1 MIALFLRVP
10 YKLMSVCFVCG
21 SSLEPSD
28 TNCPTCGAYLVSSH
42 LPNGT
47 SLKDYEIKNML
58 GQGGFGITYQAQS
71 GQQAVAIKEFFP
83 EGSSR
88 VQGRVIPPS
97 TISASEFEELK
108 TKFLEELRIL
118 KQFMR
123 GNNHTGI
130 VDVFETFE
138 ANNTTYLVMELL
150 EGQTLEA
157 QILKLGRLKTA
168 QVRKIAEQLCD
179 ALEVVH
185 TSGLLHRDIKPTNV
199 FLTGDGRSVLI
210 DFGSARTFQDGRTMR
225 HTRMVTPGY
234 APLEQ
239 YSSEAR
245 VGTATDVY
253 ALSATLYHALTGVM
267 PPTAVERMNGAV
279 LTPLNA
285 NFSAGLR
292 QAIEQ
297 GLSLQMADRP
307 ADATAF
313 AKLALQRNASA
324 KTVSNPKPQNSAS
337 QPDFW
342 AYNPD
347 FLAFLAFGFLLV
359 GLWLVLGWIPAVAFL
374 ETVLIGIFQATLVML
389 TAWGYTALLEL
400 PLGIWR
406 GLRKPVSL
414 LRRVFI
420 TLPAVFS
427 AVFMLELIFDFE
439 GRPDFFLWFLVST
452 IITYLLLLRAYR
464 FPTRVTA
471 FSQHHWWDGFWMVFI
486 SSLIAIFVTG
496 NI

>member
-1 MIALFLRVP
+1 
-10 YKLMSVCFVCG
+10 MSVCFLCG
-21 SSLEPSD
+21 SNLEPLD
-28 TNCPTCGAYLVSSH
+28 TNCPTCGAHLVSVY
-42 LPNGT
+42 LPTGT
-47 SLKDYEIKNML
+47 PLKGYEILEML
-58 GQGGFGITYQAQS
+58 GQGGFGITYRAKS
-71 GQQAVAIKEFFP
+71 GQQNVAIKEFFP

-97 TISASEFEELK
+97 TISAAEFEELQ
-108 TKFLEELRIL
+108 TKFLGELQIL

-138 ANNTTYLVMELL
+138 ANGTTYLVMELL

-157 QILKLGRLKTA
+157 RILKLGKLKA
-168 QVRKIAEQLCD
+168 AEVRKIAEQLCD
-179 ALEVVH
+179 ALKVVH
-185 TSGLLHRDIKPTNV
+185 QAGLLHRDIKPANV
-199 FLTGDGRSVLI
+199 FLTGDGRTVLI
-210 DFGSARTFQDGRTMR
+210 DFGSARTFKDGRTMR

-239 YSSEAR
+239 YSTEAR

-279 LTPLNA
+279 LTPLKA
-285 NFSAGLR
+285 NFSVGLR
-292 QAIEQ
+292 EAIEQ

-307 ADATAF
+307 VDAAAF

-324 KTVSNPKPQNSAS
+324 KTVSNPKPVL

-347 FLAFLAFGFLLV
+347 FLAFLAFGFLTL
-359 GLWLVLGWIPAVAFL
+359 GLWLILGWIPEVAFL
-374 ETVLIGIFQATLVML
+374 ETVLIGIFQVSLAMVV
-389 TAWGYTALLEL
+389 AWGYTGLLEL
-400 PLGIWR
+400 PLEFWR
-406 GLRKPVSL
+406 GLKKPVSV

-420 TLPAVFS
+420 TLLAVFG
-427 AVFMLELIFDFE
+427 AVFFLELFFNSD
-439 GRPDFFLWFLVST
+439 GRPDLFLWFVVSAT
-452 IITYLLLLRAYR
+452 IAYLLLLRAYR

-471 FSQHHWWDGFWMVFI
+471 FGNHHWWDGFWLVVI
-486 SSLIAIFVTG
+486 SSLIAVFVSG
-496 NI
+496 K

>member
-1 MIALFLRVP
+1 
-10 YKLMSVCFVCG
+10 MSICFVCG
-21 SSLEPSD
+21 SSLEPLD
-28 TNCPTCGAYLVSSH
+28 TNCPTCGAHLVSVY
-42 LPNGT
+42 LPSGT
-47 SLKDYEIKNML
+47 PLQGYTILEVL
-58 GQGGFGITYQAQS
+58 GQGGFGITYKAQS
-71 GQQAVAIKEFFP
+71 GQGFVAIKEFFP

-97 TISASEFEELK
+97 TISALEFVELNA
-108 TKFLEELRIL
+108 KFLEEMRVL

-123 GNNHTGI
+123 GQNHLGI

-138 ANNTTYLVMELL
+138 ANSTTYLVMELL

-157 QILKLGRLKTA
+157 RILKLGKLKA
-168 QVRKIAEQLCD
+168 NEVREIAEGLCD
-179 ALEVVH
+179 ALKTVH
-185 TSGLLHRDIKPTNV
+185 QAGLLHRDIKPANV
-199 FLTGDGRSVLI
+199 FLTGDARVVLI
-210 DFGSARTFQDGRTMR
+210 DFGSARTFKDGRTMR

-267 PPTAVERMNGAV
+267 PPTAIDRMNGAV
-279 LTPLNA
+279 LQPLKA

-307 ADATAF
+307 ADAMAF
-313 AKLALQRNASA
+313 AKLALQRKATP
-324 KTVSNPKPQNSAS
+324 KTLRNPKPPQANPAL

-347 FLAFLAFGFLLV
+347 FLAFLTIGFLLV
-359 GLWLVLGWIPAVAFL
+359 GLWLILGWLPGIAFL
-374 ETVLIGIFQATLVML
+374 ETVLIGIFQGTLAML
-389 TAWGYTALLEL
+389 TTWGYTALLEL
-400 PLGIWR
+400 PLGFWR

-420 TLPAVFS
+420 VLLAFIS
-427 AVFMLELIFDFE
+427 ADFLLKFLS
-439 GRPDFFLWFLVST
+439 GFQHDPDFAWWFIIGTS
-452 IITYLLLLRAYR
+452 ITYPLLLRAYR
-464 FPTRVTA
+464 FPTRVTV
-471 FSQHHWWDGFWMVFI
+471 FQIFHWWDGLWLVVI
-486 SSLIAIFVTG
+486 STLIALFVSG
-496 NI
+496 K